1 MALPTQRVVRR
12 AAIYCRVSTDHQ
24 ERNTSLASQE
34 EACHQY
40 AREHGYTVV
49 EEHVHRETHSGAE
62 LWERPHLT
70 RVRETIKAG
79 EVDALIAYSVDR
91 LSREQAHLYILDDEC
106 DRAGVDLLF
115 VTEQFDKTPVGK
127 MIRSVKGFAAELE
140 REKIR
145 ERMMRGM
152 QSRIKAGKL
161 PGTARPVYGYRYAD
175 ETRATL
181 IPDPDTAAIVRRIF
195 ALAAQ
200 GSPIV
205 RITALLNAEGIPA
218 PRYGREWQRSSVGA
232 ILRQPAYIGHA
243 LAYQTQG
250 ERKNGRKR
258 RVARPAEEHVT
269 LPAGTIPPLID
280 LDTFETVR
288 QQLVRNKAE
297 SKRRSVDPERFLLR
311 AGYAVCGICGR
322 TLVSKA
328 SHNRSSNIHPIYAA
342 DSTRHGGCVAGKR
355 GFTISATELDADI
368 RAEVARRLLDPS
380 IIAAEVAGLNSN
392 TDPAAESL
400 ATVDR
405 LLDEIRRKQGN
416 LTAALALVDDEDARA
431 PLVVELKAL
440 GERRR
445 TLLTERTA
453 LETRQ
458 QEWRVGQEQ
467 IQGLADWC
475 RTAAENL
482 AGFTYENWRTALL
495 ALGVR
500 VHVFPAG
507 RQPRRWEIY
516 TVLDKA
522 TSLVSSSP

>member
-1 MALPTQRVVRR
+1 MAASTPR
-12 AAIYCRVSTDHQ
+12 ATIYCRVSTDHQ

-34 EACHQY
+34 EACRQF
-40 AREHGYTVV
+40 AREHGYLVA
-49 EEHVHRETHSGAE
+49 EEHVHREIHSGAE

-79 EVDALIAYSVDR
+79 EVDALIAYAVDR

-106 DRAGVDLLF
+106 DRAGADLLF

-152 QSRIKAGKL
+152 QSRIQSGKL

-175 ETRATL
+175 ETRAAL
-181 IPDPDTAAIVRRIF
+181 VPDPDTAAVVRRIF
-195 ALAAQ
+195 ALAAE
-200 GSPIV
+200 GNPIV

-232 ILRQPAYIGHA
+232 ILRQPAYIGQA
-243 LAYQTQG
+243 LAHQTQG

-258 RVARPAEEHVT
+258 RVARPVEERVA
-269 LPAGTIPPLID
+269 LPAGIIPPLID
-280 LDTFETVR
+280 LETFEVVR
-288 QQLVRNKAE
+288 QRLTRNKAE

-328 SHNRSSNIHPIYAA
+328 SHNRSSNVHPIYVA
-342 DSTRHGGCVAGKR
+342 DSTRHGGCVPGKR
-355 GFTISATELDADI
+355 GFSISATDLDADI

-380 IIAAEVAGLNSN
+380 IIAAEVAGQNSN
-392 TDPAAESL
+392 ADPIAESL

-405 LLDEIRRKQGN
+405 MLDEIRRKQGN
-416 LTAALALVDDEDARA
+416 LTAALALVDDEDART
-431 PLVVELKAL
+431 PLVVELKTL

-445 TLLTERTA
+445 ALLTERA
-453 LETRQ
+453 GLEAQ
-458 QEWRVGQEQ
+458 SQEWRVGQEQ
-467 IQGLADWC
+467 VRSLADWC